1 MPINFKSNN
10 LPIETLTAIA
20 EQLQGAVESILN
32 KKASDGLTAN
42 ITSQSKRLLCR
53 AQEWRSEAFFV
64 IVVGPVKS
72 GKSTFVNLLAH
83 EKVSPTHFLECT
95 VRPSIISRKADANGD
110 SLITPF
116 LTEGEPSIDHI
127 DTIIDYIKGLEYAD
141 LNNVRTEESCV
152 LNDKNLDMKVSY
164 RTGLDLREK
173 EKIALTAITTK
184 GGEFLQDKIYLIDMP
199 GFDGVMANLNASFY
213 EAIVNRAD
221 LVVFVQSSNSA
232 INKISEDFCT
242 LIQKRNGLVPIFF
255 IHNYFDSAYWQTEEA
270 RKRVTDG
277 HIEKAKNFFD
287 EQKLALNQENCYC
300 INLGKV
306 TDARN
311 IEDNTC
317 IIPEYDDMLKQ
328 EDERFRAIEQAL
340 HQKISSSQNKMRL
353 QNCINRTIREA
364 ELLGELLRKRQ
375 VELALL
381 KQQYDKLNS
390 LFDKLIADMS
400 PISVT
405 SILDMTE
412 KRPGLISQ
420 LQTLR
425 EGSSINIGRTDKFK
439 TEIVRAKAIDL
450 IDSYANTT
458 TSYINSIF
466 SPRNIQDIIS
476 QQSHTNI
483 ISAIPEDLQK
493 YAGLFKSIHIEDL
506 TFAVDYS
513 SIYDVYDVTAR
524 IPKKPFMKKYRGG
537 EIVDIMI
544 GIEHKFFGLS
554 SDQPVGFI
562 PQQFFSSLKNKIEE
576 WIGAVIRLY
585 RDGYIAIIE
594 NERSKALQKVIPNMA
609 GFSKESCQLAD
620 YIKGVED
627 ILNRFNN

>member
-10 LPIETLTAIA
+10 LPIETLKAIA

-32 KKASDGLTAN
+32 KKASDGLTTN

-53 AQEWRSEAFFV
+53 AREWRSEAFFV

-95 VRPSIISRKADANGD
+95 VRPSIISRKADADGD

-116 LTEGEPSIDHI
+116 LTEGEPSIEHV

-184 GGEFLQDKIYLIDMP
+184 GGEFLQDNIYLIDMP
-199 GFDGVMANLNASFY
+199 GFDGVMANLNVSFY

-270 RKRVTDG
+270 RKRVTEG

-306 TDARN
+306 TDARI

-328 EDERFRAIEQAL
+328 EDERFRDIEHAL

-375 VELALL
+375 AELALL
-381 KQQYDKLNS
+381 KQQYDELYS
-390 LFDKLIADMS
+390 LFDKLKADMS

-405 SILDMTE
+405 SILAMAE
-412 KRPGLISQ
+412 KRPGLVTQ

-425 EGSSINIGRTDKFK
+425 EGSSQNIGYTDKFR
-439 TEIVRAKAIDL
+439 TQIVRTKARDL

-458 TSYINSIF
+458 MSYINSIF
-466 SPRNIQDIIS
+466 SPQNIQEKIS

-483 ISAIPEDLQK
+483 IAAIPEELQK
-493 YAGLFKSIHIEDL
+493 YAGLFKSIHIDDL
-506 TFAVDYS
+506 TFALDYS
-513 SIYDVYDVTAR
+513 SIYDVYDVIAR

-537 EIVDIMI
+537 EIIDIMI

-554 SDQPVGFI
+554 PDQPVGYI
-562 PQQFFSSLKNKIEE
+562 PQQFFSSLKNIIEE
-576 WIGAVIRLY
+576 WIASVIKLY
-585 RDGYIAIIE
+585 REGYIAIIE
-594 NERSKALQKVIPNMA
+594 NEKNKALQKVIPDMA
-609 GFSKESCQLAD
+609 GFSKESCQLEE
-620 YIKGVED
+620 YIKGIED
-627 ILNRFNN
+627 ILDRFNN